1 MTNKEVLSRAREKRW
16 LLKKMKQRKV
26 AYFGHLIRACGYQSL
41 LLEGKVEGVRRRG
54 APRNIWTRDIIKWT
68 KLNYVECVR
77 CADDRRKWRAM
88 IANLGNEMA
97 QD

>member
-1 MTNKEVLSRAREKRW
+1 MLSRAGEKRW
-16 LLKKMKQRKV
+16 LLKMMKQRKM
-26 AYFGHLIRACGYQSL
+26 AYFGHLIRAHGYQRP
-41 LLEGKVEGVRRRG
+41 LLEGKVERVRRRG
-54 APRNIWTRDIIKWT
+54 APRNMWTRDIIKWT

-97 QD
+97 PD